1 MGGEQ
6 DDPPR
11 LEASR
16 LLEQLA
22 RERRFVETAE
32 KTLERVEREAE
43 TRDRS
48 TVTMIVMGVFAVALL
63 ASIIVLVIASFKSGQ
78 WYSLGEQV
86 LDILKSVVLPV
97 VTLVLGYYFGRGGRG

>member
-1 MGGEQ
+1 MSSDPG
-6 DDPPR
+6 DPPR
-11 LEASR
+11 LEANR

-48 TVTMIVMGVFAVALL
+48 TVTMIVMVVFAVALL
-63 ASIIVLVIASFKSGQ
+63 TSLVVLLVASYASQDWTNLSQ
-78 WYSLGEQV
+78 NV
-86 LDILKSVVLPV
+86 LDVLKSVVLPV

>member
-1 MGGEQ
+1 MGGDQ
-6 DDPPR
+6 GDPPR

-48 TVTMIVMGVFAVALL
+48 TVTMIVMVVFAVALL
-63 ASIIVLVIASFKSGQ
+63 ASIIVLVIASYASDN
-78 WYSLGEQV
+78 WSSLSQNV
-86 LDILKSVVLPV
+86 LDVLKSVVLPV